1 MSPPSEE
8 TVDEDVA
15 LVASLTGLR
24 ANHNLRERE
33 RERVRE
39 RERRRR
45 PVRPGSSCWCPHTS
59 HQPCHSTSKFF
70 TSNFVNK
77 TKKLHLQL
85 LITQSVCAAGGHT
98 VTWFYF
104 LVFAFL
110 FLRAVKKRYSCI
122 IQLAGQAISVL
133 GCIYHTEEP
142 RQGQSSLG
150 SPLKLCAQKVI
161 E

>member
-1 MSPPSEE
+1 MILIIRLTIIKLSIIRLTIRCLFKFLWYQPPVVWITRRTRQKISPPSEE

-98 VTWFYF
+98 VT
-104 LVFAFL
+104 
-110 FLRAVKKRYSCI
+110 
-122 IQLAGQAISVL
+122 
-133 GCIYHTEEP
+133 
-142 RQGQSSLG
+142 
-150 SPLKLCAQKVI
+150 
-161 E
+161 